1 MVTKSVKIALRSL
14 ETVAN
19 KGFLALPGRKPEQ
32 DFSVLK
38 RRFEQAD
45 FFHPPD
51 HFPTFHHF
59 PPLLPLFSP
68 LIPHFPP
75 HFHHFFATFPHFCY
89 FHHFPHSVYAVFIL
103 LLNICIT
110 KQQKLK
116 QKLNFKN

>member
-1 MVTKSVKIALRSL
+1 MLRSL

-32 DFSVLK
+32 HFSVLK
-38 RRFEQAD
+38 REFEQAD

-51 HFPTFHHF
+51 HFPTFPHF

-68 LIPHFPP
+68 LIPHFTPL
-75 HFHHFFATFPHFCY
+75 FYRFFATFPHFCY
-89 FHHFPHSVYAVFIL
+89 FYHSLTLSIL
-103 LLNICIT
+103 LLNTCIA

-116 QKLNFKN
+116 QNLILKIKTQNNKI